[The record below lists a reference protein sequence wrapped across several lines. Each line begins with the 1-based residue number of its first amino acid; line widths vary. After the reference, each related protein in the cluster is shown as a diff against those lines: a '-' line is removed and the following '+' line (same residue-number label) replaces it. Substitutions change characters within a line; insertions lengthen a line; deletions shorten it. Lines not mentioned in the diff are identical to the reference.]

1 MCWKEEE
8 ERVERKDDVKGEFRG
23 ALEWYPGKMILRF
36 SVHMF
41 PPPAPFSGLIL
52 QGQIA
57 KRVLSEGRGRL
68 YLLPHLFCFE
78 KPPST

>member
-1 MCWKEEE
+1 MS
-8 ERVERKDDVKGEFRG
+8 RGSSSG
-23 ALEWYPGKMILRF
+23 ALEWYSGKMILRF

-41 PPPAPFSGLIL
+41 PPPAPFSELIP

-57 KRVLSEGRGRL
+57 KRVLSKGRGRL
-68 YLLPHLFCFE
+68 DLLPHLFYFE